1 MSTQPWRGRARVPV
15 SVPYKVIHVIPL
27 RITTESQSNRTS
39 ETVRLST
46 LVVSEVRFDWTRGG
60 GEEAL
65 APTAIDKKIL

>member
-15 SVPYKVIHVIPL
+15 SVPYKVIIPL

-39 ETVRLST
+39 ETVRLTT